1 MLSELELSKTRA
13 IIVHLQD
20 VGGGKVKIRR
30 ITPSRGKFPDKTLIN
45 RRLVH
50 ANRKAMRNY
59 LKNLFSNT
67 KQGSLLDRIEF
78 LVPGI
83 DLLVRQGLTLDR
95 STAEYLKKENVIVIT
110 SDNYEVILKEDVHY
124 AWK

>member
-1 MLSELELSKTRA
+1 MLSELELSKSRA

-20 VGGGKVKIRR
+20 VGDGKVKIRR

-78 LVPGI
+78 LAPGI
-83 DLLVRQGLTLDR
+83 DLLVRNGMTLTR
-95 STAEYLKKENVIVIT
+95 STAEYLKKENVIVIA
-110 SDNYEVILKEDVHY
+110 SDDEEVILKEDVHY